1 MICFENLSPI
11 VHWIKTEEP
20 APEAIPKFINRFE
33 QCQVDKE
40 LASRDGA
47 FRSVYSCFSLDLI
60 TKFPFILTKQSSG
73 NIYCASPVLA
83 DL

>member
-11 VHWIKTEEP
+11 VYWIKTEEP
-20 APEAIPKFINRFE
+20 APKAIDKCINTFK

-40 LASRDGA
+40 LASRDRA
-47 FRSVYSCFSLDLI
+47 FRSVYSLDLI
-60 TKFPFILTKQSSG
+60 MKFPLILMKQSSD
-73 NIYCASPVLA
+73 NIYCASPALA